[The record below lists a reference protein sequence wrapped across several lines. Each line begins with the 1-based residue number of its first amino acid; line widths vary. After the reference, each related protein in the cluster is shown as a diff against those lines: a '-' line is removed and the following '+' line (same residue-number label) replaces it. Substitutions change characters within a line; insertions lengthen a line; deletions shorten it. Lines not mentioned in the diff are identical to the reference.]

1 MTNRDTFY
9 PHDCDLCGS
18 SDAVEIEVARHY
30 TKGEPIHVCRNCGF
44 VFARMRRSAE
54 RIAEV
59 WSEEIYGSTY
69 EYGKTYTAHMPAMK
83 ARQTYVV
90 DFADM
95 KLGLKGK
102 RLLDIGAGEGQF
114 LDMARKPP
122 YEAEVYGVEP
132 SERNCGLM
140 ADMGI
145 NSFCGTAEAFRESA
159 VAKTSC
165 FDVATLMWTLVNCRS
180 PRALLEC
187 AWDVLDEGGHVV
199 LGEGSRILVPFRKP
213 LQYYFGPGPQD
224 THAFHFSAN
233 ALQGF
238 LATSGFEV
246 VHINRFID
254 TDYLAVI
261 GRKVPRERK
270 IPWQKDDW
278 RAVLDF
284 FERWHRETQSFY
296 ADA

>member
-1 MTNRDTFY
+1 MTDRDVFF

-18 SDAVEIEVARHY
+18 SDAVEIEIARHY
-30 TKGEPIHVCRNCGF
+30 TQGEPLHVCRNCGF
-44 VFARMRRSAE
+44 VFARKRRSAE

-59 WSEEIYGSTY
+59 WSEEIYGGSY
-69 EYGKTYTAHMPAMK
+69 EYGKTYTARIPAMK

-90 DFADM
+90 DFADVS
-95 KLGLKGK
+95 LGLKGK
-102 RLLDIGAGEGQF
+102 RLVDIGTGEGQF

-132 SERNCGLM
+132 SSRNCRLM
-140 ADMGI
+140 TDMGI
-145 NSFCGTAEAFRESA
+145 ENFCGTAEAFRDSELGQ
-159 VAKTSC
+159 TRR
-165 FDVATLMWTLVNCRS
+165 FDVATLMWTLVNCRN
-180 PRALLEC
+180 PRALLQT
-187 AWDVLDEGGHVV
+187 AWNVLDEGGHIV
-199 LGEGSRILVPFRKP
+199 LGEGSRLLVPFRKP
-213 LQYYFGPGPQD
+213 LQYYFKKGVQD

-246 VHINRFID
+246 THVNRFID
-254 TDYLAVI
+254 TDYLVVI
-261 GRKVPRERK
+261 GRKVSRDRQM
-270 IPWQKDDW
+270 PWAKDDW
-278 RAVLDF
+278 RAVVDF